1 MKTIA
6 IANQRAGVGK
16 TSTTLSLGMA
26 LAESETRVLLVD
38 MDPLGALSAAC
49 GMEETEG
56 ASLAEVIGGSR
67 PGDLGMW
74 DILKEILPDKD
85 CYLAPSDLALAQ
97 SELGLN
103 FRMGRE
109 SVLRNALES
118 VENDF
123 DLALID
129 CPSSLGML
137 TVNALNSAQ
146 TVLVPI
152 RPEIPDIRA
161 VSLFLA
167 QLDRFKEEINPD
179 LDTLGVL
186 ITSYN
191 PGLEHHLR
199 AIEKMRETGL
209 PLLPIGI
216 DEISQEAQPADFKDA
231 KPINIPD
238 NPETRTKL
246 VELIKQW
253 LAGWRAWEPTDS
265 DP

>member
-26 LAESETRVLLVD
+26 IAESETRVLLVD

-49 GMEETEG
+49 GLEETEG

-67 PGDLGMW
+67 PGELGMW
-74 DILKEILPDKD
+74 DILQEILPDHD

-103 FRMGRE
+103 FRMSRE
-109 SVLRNALES
+109 SVLRNALET
-118 VENDF
+118 VESDF

-146 TVLVPI
+146 TVLIPI
-152 RPEIPDIRA
+152 RPEIPEIRA

-191 PGLEHHLR
+191 PALEHHIK
-199 AIEKMRETGL
+199 AIDTMREVGL
-209 PLLPIGI
+209 PLITIGI
-216 DEISQEAQPADFKDA
+216 DEFLEGDHPAKIEDA

-238 NPETRTKL
+238 NPETRRQL

-265 DP
+265 DQ

>member
-6 IANQRAGVGK
+6 VANQRAGVGK
-16 TSTTLSLGMA
+16 TSITLSLGMA
-26 LAESETRVLLVD
+26 LAEIETRVLLVD
-38 MDPLGALSAAC
+38 MDPMSALSAAC
-49 GMEETEG
+49 GVEEAEG
-56 ASLAEVIGGSR
+56 VSLAEVLGGSR
-67 PGDLGMW
+67 PGELGMW
-74 DILKEILPDKD
+74 DILKEVLPNHQ
-85 CYLAPSDLALAQ
+85 CYLAPSDLSLAQ

-109 SVLRNALES
+109 SVLRNALYTVES
-118 VENDF
+118 DF

-146 TVLVPI
+146 AVLIPI

-179 LDTLGVL
+179 LETLGVL
-186 ITSYN
+186 ITYYN
-191 PGLEHHLR
+191 PALEHHIK
-199 AIEKMRETGL
+199 AIEAMREEGL

-216 DEISQEAQPADFKDA
+216 DDISHGPRPGSIEDA
-231 KPINIPD
+231 KPINIPGD
-238 NPETRTKL
+238 PETRTQL

-253 LAGWRAWEPTDS
+253 LAGWRTWEPSDS
-265 DP
+265 DT

>member
-1 MKTIA
+1 M
-6 IANQRAGVGK
+6 
-16 TSTTLSLGMA
+16 
-26 LAESETRVLLVD
+26 D

-49 GMEETEG
+49 GMEEAEG
-56 ASLAEVIGGSR
+56 VSLAEVIGGSH
-67 PGDLGMW
+67 PGELGMW
-74 DILKEILPDKD
+74 DILEEILPNRD

-123 DLALID
+123 DITLID

-146 TVLVPI
+146 TVLIPI

-167 QLDRFKEEINPD
+167 QLDRFKKEINPN

-191 PGLEHHLR
+191 PALEHHIR
-199 AIEKMRETGL
+199 AIISMKEAGL

-216 DEISQEAQPADFKDA
+216 DEILKGVQPTKIEDA

-238 NPETRTKL
+238 NPETRTQL

>member
-26 LAESETRVLLVD
+26 VAETETRVLLVD
-38 MDPLGALSAAC
+38 LDPLAALSAAC
-49 GMEETEG
+49 GMENSEG

-67 PGDLGMW
+67 PGELGMW
-74 DILKEILPDKD
+74 DILKEILPGHD
-85 CYLAPSDLALAQ
+85 CYIAPSDLALAQ

-103 FRMGRE
+103 FRMGKE
-109 SVLRNALES
+109 SVLRKALEA

-123 DLALID
+123 DLVLID

-146 TVLVPI
+146 TVLIPI

-161 VSLFLA
+161 VSLFLG
-167 QLDRFKEEINPD
+167 QLDRFKKEINPD

-191 PGLEHHLR
+191 PALEHHIK
-199 AIEKMRETGL
+199 AIDTMREAGL
-209 PLLPIGI
+209 PLLRIGI
-216 DEISQEAQPADFKDA
+216 DEFLEGDHPVKIEDA

-238 NPETRTKL
+238 HPETRTQL
-246 VELIKQW
+246 VDLIKQW

-265 DP
+265 NT

>member
-1 MKTIA
+1 
-6 IANQRAGVGK
+6 
-16 TSTTLSLGMA
+16 
-26 LAESETRVLLVD
+26 
-38 MDPLGALSAAC
+38 
-49 GMEETEG
+49 
-56 ASLAEVIGGSR
+56 
-67 PGDLGMW
+67 
-74 DILKEILPDKD
+74 
-85 CYLAPSDLALAQ
+85 
-97 SELGLN
+97 
-103 FRMGRE
+103 
-109 SVLRNALES
+109 
-118 VENDF
+118 
-123 DLALID
+123 
-129 CPSSLGML
+129 ML

-146 TVLVPI
+146 TVLIPI

-199 AIEKMRETGL
+199 AIEEMRDAGL

-216 DEISQEAQPADFKDA
+216 DEISPGAQPADFKDA